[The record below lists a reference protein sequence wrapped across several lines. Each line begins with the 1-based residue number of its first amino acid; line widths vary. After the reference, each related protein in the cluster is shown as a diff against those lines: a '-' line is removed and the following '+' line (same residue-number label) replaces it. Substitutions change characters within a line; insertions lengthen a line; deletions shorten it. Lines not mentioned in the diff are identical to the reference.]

1 MWLSELVSYY
11 KGSDAVMLQ
20 GKHIK
25 ALVTYVAH
33 TSNLHIKDLLEPTVK
48 LSNHPV
54 KQKLVWGMKQYILY
68 KNFGKA
74 LHVSTIH

>member
-11 KGSDAVMLQ
+11 KASDPVILQ

-33 TSNLHIKDLLEPTVK
+33 TSNLHICKGPTGAN
-48 LSNHPV
+48 S
-54 KQKLVWGMKQYILY
+54 Q
-68 KNFGKA
+68 
-74 LHVSTIH
+74 T